1 MQRDP
6 SRRSLVGFKWSRVF
20 EEKLVEVDRERNG
33 KLIEQSP
40 PQRPKD
46 EVSYSSSELSRRNN
60 RESRPVRSAVYG
72 RLGIF
77 VQDYMR

>member
-1 MQRDP
+1 MQREP
-6 SRRSLVGFKWSRVF
+6 SRRSLVSFKWSRVF

-33 KLIEQSP
+33 RLSEQSTT
-40 PQRPKD
+40 QLPKD
-46 EVSYSSSELSRRNN
+46 EVSYSSSELSRSHN
-60 RESRPVRSAVYG
+60 RESRPVRSAVHG